1 MNDIFR
7 ILAVGY
13 LVRRFLAP
21 KIYPVVDEIIEQQI
35 PELPI
40 APAEPE
46 ITITEEKEPI
56 TAREELLVDKG
67 QIIIDDNLIV
77 DDVSYPRRR
86 A

>member
-1 MNDIFR
+1 MNDLFR

-21 KIYPVVDEIIEQQI
+21 RIYPVVDEIIEQL

-40 APAEPE
+40 APTEPE
-46 ITITEEKEPI
+46 ITITEDKEPI

-67 QIIIDDNLIV
+67 QIIIDDNLIF
-77 DDVSYPRRR
+77 DDVLYPRRR

>member
-1 MNDIFR
+1 MNDLFR

-13 LVRRFLAP
+13 LVRKFLAP
-21 KIYPVVDEIIEQQI
+21 KIYPVIDEIIEQI

-40 APAEPE
+40 APTEPE

-67 QIIIDDNLIV
+67 QIIIDDKLIV

>member
-21 KIYPVVDEIIEQQI
+21 KIYPVVDEIIEQL
-35 PELPI
+35 PELTI
-40 APAEPE
+40 APTEPE
-46 ITITEEKEPI
+46 ITITEEKEPVI
-56 TAREELLVDKG
+56 EREELLVDKG